1 MNNIELYYIAGI
13 ECLEKGEK
21 YNIIEIF
28 LHNDKFKMNVSF
40 EYSWEIDKY
49 DDILY
54 EMLQQLNVYIINIE
68 QFRFF
73 LNVFAKKNPRTVKVI
88 KKIYNY

>member
-13 ECLEKGEK
+13 ECFEKGEK

-28 LHNDKFKMNVSF
+28 LHNYKFKMNVSF

-54 EMLQQLNVYIINIE
+54 EMFQQLNIYIINIE

-73 LNVFAKKNPRTVKVI
+73 LNVFAKKNPRTIKVI
-88 KKIYNY
+88 KKIYNN